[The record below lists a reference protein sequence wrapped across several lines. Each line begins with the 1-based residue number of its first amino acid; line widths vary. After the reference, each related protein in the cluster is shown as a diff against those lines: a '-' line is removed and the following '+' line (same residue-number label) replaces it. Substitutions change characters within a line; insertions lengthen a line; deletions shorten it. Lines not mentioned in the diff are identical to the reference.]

1 MGMTDEELNALVEK
15 KLLERKAEIVQA
27 LKTFNR
33 RPSAKTF
40 KEAEN
45 TPDRLLGQ
53 AMDDIVAEVLQ
64 KTVGDVRIERPA
76 KKNSGTTGKGCPTFS
91 SSMARIPRLPPPT
104 ICP

>member
-33 RPSAKTF
+33 SPSAKTF
-40 KEAEN
+40 REAEE

-53 AMDDIVAEVLQ
+53 AMEDIVAEVLQ

-76 KKNSGTTGKGCPTFS
+76 KKNSGTTGKG
-91 SSMARIPRLPPPT
+91 
-104 ICP
+104 

>member
-33 RPSAKTF
+33 SPSAKTF

-45 TPDRLLGQ
+45 IPDRLLGQ

-64 KTVGDVRIERPA
+64 KTGGDVSVERPA
-76 KKNSGTTGKGCPTFS
+76 KKNSGTTGKG
-91 SSMARIPRLPPPT
+91 
-104 ICP
+104 

>member
-33 RPSAKTF
+33 SPSAKTF
-40 KEAEN
+40 KDAEN
-45 TPDRLLGQ
+45 IPDRLLGQ

-64 KTVGDVRIERPA
+64 KTGGDINLEKPA
-76 KKNSGTTGKGCPTFS
+76 KKNFGTTGKG
-91 SSMARIPRLPPPT
+91 
-104 ICP
+104 